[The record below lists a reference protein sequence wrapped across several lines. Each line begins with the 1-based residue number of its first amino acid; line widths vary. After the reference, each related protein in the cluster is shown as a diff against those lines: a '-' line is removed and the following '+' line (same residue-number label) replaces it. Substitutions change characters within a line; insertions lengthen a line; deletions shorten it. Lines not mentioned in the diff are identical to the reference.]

1 MRPVPIRPFD
11 SDTDSD
17 TDSELAGLVLLRLN
31 SPAYVIGSE
40 RSELKDPLK

>member
-17 TDSELAGLVLLRLN
+17 TDSELAGLVPLRLTVL
-31 SPAYVIGSE
+31 P
-40 RSELKDPLK
+40 KPLTPILLY